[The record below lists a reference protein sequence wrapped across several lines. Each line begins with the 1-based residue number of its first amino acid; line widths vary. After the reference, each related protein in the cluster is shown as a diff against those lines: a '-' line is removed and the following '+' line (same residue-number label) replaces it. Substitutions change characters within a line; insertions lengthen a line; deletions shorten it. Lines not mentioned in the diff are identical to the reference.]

1 MTENTLHLWHSGADV
16 SIGEDPLAVVR
27 DGAVAHVVINR
38 PQKRNALTAQI
49 WQEIP
54 NCMERFGKD
63 DTVKL
68 VVLRGAGQKAFSG
81 GADIDEFP
89 QVFGDPVSIRTYNAA
104 VREAQLAVE
113 RFGKP
118 VLAVVFGACVGG
130 GCGLALAC
138 DMRFAAEDARFGIT
152 PSKLGSAYS
161 VPDTRRLV
169 ALVGLSRAKDML
181 FSGRLLTAPEAA
193 AWGLVDRVAPADELD
208 ALASTY
214 AKSLLANAHSSL
226 VIAKATINAVAGLHP
241 LPEAELD
248 ALFEASFSSR
258 DFHEGFAA
266 FREKRPPR
274 FD

>member
-1 MTENTLHLWHSGADV
+1 MTENTLRLWHLGTDV
-16 SIGEDPLAVVR
+16 PIGDQPLAVMR
-27 DGAVAHVVINR
+27 DGAIAHVVINR

-49 WQEIP
+49 WREIP
-54 NCMERFGKD
+54 NCMERLGED

-81 GADIDEFP
+81 GADIGEFP
-89 QVFGDPVSIRTYNAA
+89 EVFGNPQSIRTYNAA
-104 VREAQLAVE
+104 VRAAQLAVE

-138 DMRFAAEDARFGIT
+138 DIRFAAEDARLGIT

-169 ALVGLSRAKDML
+169 ALVGPSRAKDML
-181 FSGRLLTAPEAA
+181 FSGRLLTATEAA
-193 AWGLVDRVAPADELD
+193 AWGLVDRVAPAGEIEE
-208 ALASTY
+208 LASAY

-226 VIAKATINAVAGLHP
+226 VIAKATINAVAGLDP
-241 LPEAELD
+241 RPEAELD

>member
-1 MTENTLHLWHSGADV
+1 MTENTLRLWHLGTDA
-16 SIGEDPLAVVR
+16 SIGDEPLAVMR
-27 DGAVAHVVINR
+27 DGAIAHVVINR

-49 WQEIP
+49 WRELP
-54 NCMERFGKD
+54 DCMERLGKD

-68 VVLRGAGQKAFSG
+68 AVLRGAGQKAFSG

-89 QVFGDPVSIRTYNAA
+89 EVFGNPQSIRTYNAA
-104 VREAQLAVE
+104 VRAAQLAVE

-118 VLAVVFGACVGG
+118 VVAVVFGACVGG

-138 DMRFAAEDARFGIT
+138 DMRLAAEDARFGIT

-169 ALVGLSRAKDML
+169 ALVGPSRAKDML
-181 FSGRLLTAPEAA
+181 FSGRLLTATEAA
-193 AWGLVDRVAPADELD
+193 AWGLVDRVAPAGELEE
-208 ALASTY
+208 LASAY

-226 VIAKATINAVAGLHP
+226 VVAKATINAVAGLAP
-241 LPEAELD
+241 RPEAELD

-266 FREKRPPR
+266 FREKRRPR

>member
-68 VVLRGAGQKAFSG
+68 VVLRGAGQKACSR
-81 GADIDEFP
+81 GADIYESP
-89 QVFGDPVSIRTYNAA
+89 QVFGDPVSIRTYTAA

-138 DMRFAAEDARFGIT
+138 DMRFAAED
-152 PSKLGSAYS
+152 
-161 VPDTRRLV
+161 
-169 ALVGLSRAKDML
+169 
-181 FSGRLLTAPEAA
+181 
-193 AWGLVDRVAPADELD
+193 
-208 ALASTY
+208 
-214 AKSLLANAHSSL
+214 
-226 VIAKATINAVAGLHP
+226 
-241 LPEAELD
+241 
-248 ALFEASFSSR
+248 
-258 DFHEGFAA
+258 
-266 FREKRPPR
+266 
-274 FD
+274 